1 MLPGTGTDIHNT
13 VRCTHS
19 VLIMF
24 HHDQGITQITQM
36 TEGIQQFIIISLMQT
51 DTWLIQNIGNTH
63 QTGTDLGSQTD
74 TLSLSA
80 GQGCCGTGEGQI
92 IQSHIHQKSD
102 SCPDFF
108 QNLTADHLLC
118 LGQFQ
123 MFHKFCQHGNGHGC
137 NLKNIFVTYSN
148 SQCFRLQSLPLA
160 DRTGSKLHKCLI
172 FLPTGFRTGLTVSS
186 LNITN
191 QTFESHII
199 DTFPT
204 LSLIMNLYRMSIRS
218 INKNIMNLLRIIL
231 ERSGKIKIVFFTESI
246 QYGSCKAPFRLTGLP
261 ARNGNST
268 FFNGK

>member
-13 VRCTHS
+13 VRCTHG

-148 SQCFRLQSLPLA
+148 SQCFRLQSLPPHSEHGVM
-160 DRTGSKLHKCLI
+160 RI
-172 FLPTGFRTGLTVSS
+172 NVSYS
-186 LNITN
+186 CRLDS
-191 QTFESHII
+191 EPVSRY
-199 DTFPT
+199 
-204 LSLIMNLYRMSIRS
+204 LRS
-218 INKNIMNLLRIIL
+218 TLRIKP
-231 ERSGKIKIVFFTESI
+231 S
-246 QYGSCKAPFRLTGLP
+246 KAT
-261 ARNGNST
+261 S
-268 FFNGK
+268 